1 MEHIEPAGVH
11 SGDSTAVLPPFSLSQ
26 EIQAQ
31 MRDYAHRIA
40 QALAVRGFLNVQ
52 YAIHEGRVY
61 VIEANL
67 RASRTVPFLCKAHD
81 RPFVQWAM
89 EILLGHKKV
98 RDFEFPTLR
107 SGYALKLP
115 VFSFDRFP
123 EVEKTL
129 GPEMRST
136 GEEIRFIESLDSPL
150 FQQLYAKRSL
160 YLSR

>member
-1 MEHIEPAGVH
+1 M
-11 SGDSTAVLPPFSLSQ
+11 
-26 EIQAQ
+26 
-31 MRDYAHRIA
+31 
-40 QALAVRGFLNVQ
+40 RGFLNVQ
-52 YAIHEGRVY
+52 YAIHENQVY

-67 RASRTVPFLCKAHD
+67 RASRTVPFLCKAYD

-89 EILLGHKKV
+89 EILLGRKRV
-98 RDFEFPTLR
+98 QEYEFPEHFA
-107 SGYALKLP
+107 GYALKLP

-136 GEEIRFIESLDSPL
+136 GEEIRFIDGLEAPL
-150 FQQLYAKRSL
+150 FQELYAKRSL